1 MNKVEIPKGD
11 KEATK
16 YKFDCDVL
24 LKVWKSCNVQCSFSL
39 RNDKKC

>member
-1 MNKVEIPKGD
+1 MNKVEIQRGH
-11 KEATK
+11 KEASK
-16 YKFDCDVL
+16 YTFDSDVL